1 MKMNILINENQKR
14 FLIVEG
20 ISDNF
25 AKDTKKL
32 FDITKKVLS
41 DSSKQLK
48 MNLEFLLTWGA
59 SIGGFMGPLNQFL
72 EGKYPELSST
82 DVSLI
87 LTGVIS
93 ILYYDN
99 KDTIKK
105 ILELIKDKN
114 LSKQFKSTLQKGN
127 ELKNVFFDF
136 VSSLNMS
143 VHKISNIMSYTFI
156 VPLLPMIYQMAQSG
170 AISPDDTIKIVNRLL
185 GFGFLTVS
193 GVTLKELIE
202 RIIKKFSN

>member
-1 MKMNILINENQKR
+1 MNILINENQKR

>member
-1 MKMNILINENQKR
+1 M
-14 FLIVEG
+14 EG